1 MAGGSSKWAEGFGYI
16 LFPANIARSVTSYN
30 FPESTAMDEPGVS
43 LSFSGTVPYARGLAG
58 PGILDLNATN
68 FGYGPS
74 GGLSNYS
81 VIRSLTGNV
90 LGQWWREPFTAPF
103 GTAAGER
110 MNFAQ
115 LQPYNAPNLREIYNV
130 TNVAT
135 GDDLHSTQIIDR
147 MKSYTSV
154 NTIGV
159 LDLIG
164 EGPIEG
170 FVSGLYIPDF
180 SGKTTGDIGYNTVRF
195 QPFEQTY
202 SNPETR
208 SIYWNDTPIT
218 NLQGFYN
225 FQYVDYKFNYGEKTN
240 DHTIFNPYLN
250 LYQDRRDYFG
260 RQVDKN
266 KIPLET
272 SITKLVNERLYG
284 AYLVS
289 GSNYVYYPK
298 TFYIYNLDVSKIK
311 INIKVNSL
319 YGSTITGPTAGDVER
334 VRAQFR
340 FLIYRVLENGEK
352 IILDTSKYSPFIKEA
367 YAKTDIEVAGKITE
381 PNVFSFL
388 INIRPYSE
396 NFPSFE
402 ILRNQIGWAVDV
414 IKITRESLG
423 GTTFNNTTI
432 DSYTEI
438 YSDRFVYP
446 DSAMVYTRFD
456 ARYFSNIPDRSYRL
470 RLLKVKIPVNYDPII
485 KKYSG
490 PWNGKF
496 KVAWTDNPAWCFY
509 DLITSNRYGLGKYIN
524 SVLTDK
530 WTLYEIS
537 QYCDEL
543 VSDGT
548 GGLEPRFTCNV
559 LISTKEQAYKVV
571 NDMASLFRSIV
582 YYGAGQIVVSQ
593 DAKKEPVYLFTN
605 SNVINGNFDYQDASK
620 RSRKTV
626 AIVRYNDL
634 TKNYRSSIEYV
645 EDRNAILKYGIKETE
660 IVAFGCTSK
669 NQARRLG
676 KWKLVTDNSETETID
691 FQVGIEGTFVR
702 PGDVIDV
709 FDQNR
714 KLKTY
719 AGRTMEL
726 KTGYAILDLPYTEPN
741 LYAITG
747 VNKNF
752 KISFLTPTYN
762 LNPGTYLGDF
772 YLTGFQNNLSSSGT
786 SGINSSFLR
795 RSQIQT
801 LSINNPQNSIYSG
814 SGIYSDKIRINFD
827 TALSTAEY
835 ELPQNTVWMMDI
847 NPSNYGG
854 VSGGLNVRSNINN
867 SLNTAYPGSNL
878 EPYLNEPKKYRILN
892 IIEKENSIYSIN
904 ALEYN
909 VDKFT
914 DIDNIGVLT
923 NLPVKP
929 PYPLTPTLVPRI
941 LFRNTSANKALTG
954 SYGVLY
960 TTDQGGINSLMYE
973 VIPPPDTPKENLF
986 HVYVKTGSNYD
997 NLSSAPEINLKDVLA
1012 MNEIRTGITP
1022 TLLDRGQI
1030 PPFFTPLNKQDF
1042 YFKVFNTNAIGER
1055 SIPAVGFLRLT
1066 NQASIE
1072 LIEATEFN
1080 VF

>member
-16 LFPANIARSVTSYN
+16 LFPANIARSLTSYN

-43 LSFSGTVPYARGLAG
+43 LSFSGFVPYA
-58 PGILDLNATN
+58 PGVNNAVT
-68 FGYGPS
+68 FGFGPS
-74 GGLSNYS
+74 GAHTVYT
-81 VIRSLTGNV
+81 VIRTLTGTNI
-90 LGQWWREPFTAPF
+90 GQWWRDPFISP
-103 GTAAGER
+103 GGLR
-110 MNFAQ
+110 MTGAD
-115 LQPYNAPNLREIYNV
+115 LKPYNAPNLREIYNV
-130 TNVAT
+130 LNNAT
-135 GDDLHSTQIIDR
+135 GSGELHPTQVIDR

-159 LDLIG
+159 LDIIS

-180 SGKTTGDIGYNTVRF
+180 SGKTTGDVGYNSVRF

-225 FQYVDYKFNYGEKTN
+225 FQYVDYKFTYGEKTN

-250 LYQDRRDYFG
+250 LYQDRRNYFG
-260 RQVDKN
+260 GQVDRN

-272 SITKLVNERLYG
+272 SVTKLVNERLYG
-284 AYLVS
+284 AYLVT
-289 GSNYVYYPK
+289 GSQFVYYPK

-311 INIKVNSL
+311 VNIKVNSL
-319 YGSTITGPTAGDVER
+319 YNSIITGPNAGDIER
-334 VRAQFR
+334 IRSQFR
-340 FLIYRVLENGEK
+340 FLIYRVLSNGEK
-352 IILDTSKYSPFIKEA
+352 IILDTSKYPPFVKEA
-367 YAKTDIEVAGKITE
+367 YAKTDIEVAGKITQ

-396 NFPSFE
+396 NFPFFE
-402 ILRNQIGWAVDV
+402 ILPNQIGWAVDIV
-414 IKITRESLG
+414 KITRESLG
-423 GTTFNNTTI
+423 GVAFNNTTL

-446 DSAMVYTRFD
+446 DTAMVYTKFD
-456 ARYFSNIPDRSYRL
+456 ARYFASIPDRNYKI
-470 RLLKVKIPVNYDPII
+470 RLLKVKIPVNYDPISR
-485 KKYSG
+485 KYSG

-530 WTLYEIS
+530 WTLYEIA

-543 VSDGT
+543 VSDGV
-548 GGLEPRFTCNV
+548 GGLEPRFVCNL

-582 YYGAGQIVVSQ
+582 YYSAGQIIVSQ

-620 RSRKTV
+620 RARKTV

-634 TKNYRSSIEYV
+634 TRNYKSSIEYI
-645 EDRNAILKYGIKETE
+645 EDRDAILKYGIKETE

-676 KWKLVTDNSETETID
+676 KWKLVTDNTETETID

-702 PGDVIDV
+702 PGDIINV

-726 KTGYAILDLPYTEPN
+726 KTGYAILDLPYTQQN

-752 KISFLTPTYN
+752 QISFLTPTYN

-772 YLTGFQNNLSSSGT
+772 YLTGFSNNLSSSGI

-795 RSQIQT
+795 RSQVQT
-801 LSINNPQNSIYSG
+801 IAINNPIVSISGG
-814 SGIYSDKIRINFD
+814 SGIYSDKIRINFN
-827 TALSTAEY
+827 TALSTNGY
-835 ELPQNTVWMMDI
+835 ELPQNTIWMMDI
-847 NPSNYGG
+847 NPSGYGG

-878 EPYLNEPKKYRILN
+878 EPYLNEPKAYRILN
-892 IIEKENSIYSIN
+892 ITEKENSIYNIN

-909 VDKFT
+909 VNKFT
-914 DIDNIGVLT
+914 DIDNVGVLT

-929 PYPLTPTLVPRI
+929 PYPLPPTLVPRI
-941 LFRNTSANKALTG
+941 LYRNTNNILTG

-973 VIPPPDTPKENLF
+973 IIPRAGTPKENLF
-986 HVYVKTGSNYD
+986 YVYVKTGSNYD
-997 NLSSAPEINLKDVLA
+997 NLLSAPEINLKDVVA

-1022 TLLDRGQI
+1022 ALLNIGQI
-1030 PPFFTPLNKQDF
+1030 PPFFTPLYTGDY
-1042 YFKVFNTNAIGER
+1042 YFKVFNTNNIGER
-1055 SIPAVGFLRLT
+1055 STPVTAFLRLT
-1066 NQASIE
+1066 NQAAIST
-1072 LIEATEFN
+1072 IEATKFN
-1080 VF
+1080 IF